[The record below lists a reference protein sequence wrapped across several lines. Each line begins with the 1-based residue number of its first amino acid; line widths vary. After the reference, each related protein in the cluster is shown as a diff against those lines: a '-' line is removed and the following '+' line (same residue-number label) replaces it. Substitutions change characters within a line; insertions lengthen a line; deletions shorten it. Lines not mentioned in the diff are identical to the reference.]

1 MKQVW
6 HPFWD
11 WEDYK
16 AGMWTKLSRDE
27 ERRLLPLAIEF
38 TGDHFAYGAAM
49 HRVIFE
55 WPITMEHNL
64 TNPSI
69 NHKAFVGHC
78 AACLDRGYP
87 EYITRAA
94 WKVLTDQQQGLAN
107 WQAQKAIDK
116 WIGAHIKKKSQLG
129 LFDEK

>member
-6 HPFWD
+6 HPFWE

-16 AGMWTKLSRDE
+16 AGMWTRVSKKE
-27 ERRLLPLAIEF
+27 ERDMIVIAKNF
-38 TGDHFAYGAAM
+38 TGDWLRYGDAM
-49 HRVIFE
+49 ERVVFE

-64 TNPSI
+64 TNPSL

-78 AACLDRGYP
+78 ACCLETGIP

-94 WKVLTDQQQGLAN
+94 WKMLSDQQQGLAN
-107 WQAQKAIDK
+107 FAAEKHIAK
-116 WIGAHIKKKSQLG
+116 WREFHLKKKSQRG
-129 LFDEK
+129 LFDE